1 MSVNIYNKTNNE
13 LKLIAGG
20 LLYADA
26 PVGSIQAYGGTTAPS
41 GWLLCQGQA
50 VSRTTYAE
58 LFKAIGTAFG
68 AGDGS
73 TTFNVPDLREATTKG
88 AGLSGKSY
96 NHYDNAGLKIGQY
109 IDDRLR
115 YHDHNVYVR
124 DTGHSHGTD
133 SGSTLPNPN
142 NLGITKNANGSG
154 WAANPVPGAASN
166 TQAVSA
172 SIQVNSNS
180 SFSGIANRTSTAGNS
195 VTNEVKAVCV
205 NYIIK
210 AKQASVPFD
219 LAEYIRN
226 QNVLSEWEEPI
237 FDGDSFTAQYDGIL
251 NAWLSSDVMV
261 NATMYINSVQ
271 IARLYPNAGIDSGI
285 QLPIKKGDVLTFS
298 LSSGA
303 IANIYKKVAYYK
315 LRDYTG
321 R

>member
-1 MSVNIYNKTNNE
+1 MSVNKYNPATGE
-13 LKLIAGG
+13 LERIAGG
-20 LLYADA
+20 TLYVDA

-73 TTFNVPDLREATTKG
+73 TTFNVPDLREAVPVG
-88 AGLSGKSY
+88 AGENDIQTIEKHDVYTLGEFKDDQLQSHTHIYTRSY
-96 NHYDNAGLKIGQY
+96 TGSNNMLWHL
-109 IDDRLR
+109 
-115 YHDHNVYVR
+115 
-124 DTGHSHGTD
+124 DT
-133 SGSTLPNPN
+133 
-142 NLGITKNANGSG
+142 
-154 WAANPVPGAASN
+154 
-166 TQAVSA
+166 
-172 SIQVNSNS
+172 
-180 SFSGIANRTSTAGNS
+180 TSTVAAGTGSDNP
-195 VTNEVKAVCV
+195 TNGTGAIKEAVGRTGTTTHGKQLGV

-210 AKQASVPFD
+210 AKHVAMPFD
-219 LAEYIRN
+219 MAEYIRN

-271 IARLYPNAGIDSGI
+271 IARLYPNTGIDSGI

-298 LSSGA
+298 LSLGA